1 MSQPYLLCVIGT
13 SRLLYVLI
21 LNSNPLTNFPIWHW
35 SKMSRLVKVKASHLR
50 PGMFCFSTIVL
61 FDFWLYHV
69 LFSFVKTWKVANNGD
84 DRWPDGSYLAF
95 TGGVN
100 LALQTAVPV
109 APLNPGEVTDI
120 SVDMNSPS
128 LPGMYES
135 KWRMATPNGS
145 YFGGNCNVNC
155 IFVQDSVL
163 NFFIFIQTQYGW
175 SWVLQKEEHWL

>member
-1 MSQPYLLCVIGT
+1 MFLFCCVQWMFETLCYSCFRNLQAAICSYFEFQSTHKLPNMTLVQDVTIGEGESVPPQT
-13 SRLLYVLI
+13 RYVFFVHRSVSETI
-21 LNSNPLTNFPIWHW
+21 
-35 SKMSRLVKVKASHLR
+35 
-50 PGMFCFSTIVL
+50 FCNCL
-61 FDFWLYHV
+61 WLCV

-120 SVDMNSPS
+120 NVDMNSPS

-135 KWRMATPNGS
+135 KWRMVTPNGS
-145 YFGGNCNVNC
+145 YFGG
-155 IFVQDSVL
+155 
-163 NFFIFIQTQYGW
+163 
-175 SWVLQKEEHWL
+175 

>member
-1 MSQPYLLCVIGT
+1 MT
-13 SRLLYVLI
+13 
-21 LNSNPLTNFPIWHW
+21 F
-35 SKMSRLVKVKASHLR
+35 
-50 PGMFCFSTIVL
+50 F
-61 FDFWLYHV
+61 V

-145 YFGGNCNVNC
+145 YYGGNCNVNC
-155 IFVQDSVL
+155 IFVQDSVIK
-163 NFFIFIQTQYGW
+163 FFIFIQTLYG
-175 SWVLQKEEHWL
+175 